1 MINFMRRRSSLPV
14 QERRLSRSSFVAPA
28 LLLALVVCLAQPAA
42 ARGGLFNPQ
51 TFTLENGLQ
60 VVVVTDRRVPVVSH
74 MLWYKV
80 GAADE
85 PEGHSGIAHLLEHL
99 MFKGTPDVPQGEFS
113 RIVASNGG
121 QENAF
126 TSYDYTAFFQNIAR
140 DRLELVM
147 RMEADRMRNL
157 VLTPEQVA
165 PEKQVVLEERSQR
178 VDNDPGAILAEEAQ
192 AVQFLNHPY
201 RRPIIGWQTEIEAL
215 STEAVLDF
223 YRRWYVPENAI
234 LVVTGD
240 IDAAEIRPLAERTYG
255 RIGGAAVPSRL
266 QLVEP
271 DQRADRRV
279 SLTDAR
285 VRQPM
290 WSRSLRAPS
299 YLWGETQHAYA
310 LQVLADILGG
320 GATSRLYRSLVVDQA
335 LAVSAGA
342 WYDPSRRGPSEL
354 SIEASPRPGVELE
367 KLEKAIEAAVAELA
381 RSGPTENEVAR
392 SKQRMLADAVYAR
405 DTYSSAAHIIGE
417 ALATGQTLADVEAWP
432 ARIAAVSRDDVAA
445 AARLV
450 LNGPSVTSLLVADP
464 NATSAKAAQAP
475 APPAAGTA
483 AGGIR

>member
-1 MINFMRRRSSLPV
+1 MRRRSSLPV
-14 QERRLSRSSFVAPA
+14 QERRLSRSRFVATA
-28 LLLALVVCLAQPAA
+28 LLLALVVCLAQPVA
-42 ARGGLFNPQ
+42 ARSGLFNPQ

-113 RIVASNGG
+113 RIVSSNGG

-126 TSYDYTAFFQNIAR
+126 TSYDYTAFFQNIAC

-157 VLTPEQVA
+157 VLTPKQVA

-201 RRPIIGWQTEIEAL
+201 RRPIIGWQKEIAAL

-240 IDAAEIRPLAERTYG
+240 IDAAELRPLAERTYG

-266 QLVEP
+266 QLIEP

-285 VRQPM
+285 VLQPM

-299 YLWGETQHAYA
+299 YVWGETKHAYA

-354 SIEASPRPGVELE
+354 SIQASPRPGVELG

-381 RSGPTENEVAR
+381 RSGPTEDEVAR

-405 DTYSSAAHIIGE
+405 DTYSTAAHIIGE

-432 ARIAAVSRDDVAA
+432 ARIAAVSRDEVTA

-450 LNGPSVTSLLVADP
+450 LDGPSVTSLLIADP
-464 NATSAKAAQAP
+464 DAASAQAAQAP
-475 APPAAGTA
+475 SPPAAGTT

>member
-1 MINFMRRRSSLPV
+1 MTFSRGFDISKRRI
-14 QERRLSRSSFVAPA
+14 RLSGVVVSI
-28 LLLALVVCLAQPAA
+28 LALVLIACLAQPAA
-42 ARGGLFNPQ
+42 ARSGLFNPQ

-157 VLTPEQVA
+157 TLTPEQVA
-165 PEKQVVLEERSQR
+165 PEKLVVLEERSQR
-178 VDNDPGAILAEEAQ
+178 IDNDPGAILAEEAQ

-201 RRPIIGWQTEIEAL
+201 RRPIIGWQKEIEAL

-240 IDAAEIRPLAERTYG
+240 VDAAELRPLAERTYG
-255 RIGGAAVPSRL
+255 RIGRAAVPTRL
-266 QLVEP
+266 HLVEP

-285 VRQPM
+285 IRQPM

-299 YLWGETQHAYA
+299 YVWGETKHAYA

-354 SIEASPRPGVELE
+354 SIQASPRPGVELG
-367 KLEKAIEAAVAELA
+367 KLEKAVEAAVAELA
-381 RSGPTENEVAR
+381 RSGPTEDEVAR

-405 DTYSSAAHIIGE
+405 DTYSTAAHIIGE

-432 ARIAAVSRDDVAA
+432 GRIAAVSRDEVAA

-450 LNGPSVTSLLVADP
+450 LDGPSVTSLLVTDP
-464 NATSAKAAQAP
+464 DAASAQAAQAP
-475 APPAAGTA
+475 TPPAVGAPT
-483 AGGIR
+483 GGIR